1 MPVPFNRIVVLG
13 TGLIGGSFA
22 LAARAALPGVSIAG
36 WDRPEVL
43 QRARAMG
50 AIDDARSDLSL
61 ALAGADL
68 VFIALPVGMTIER
81 LPEIARLAPPA
92 ALVTDAASTKRLV
105 CEAAEKCFAGGALFL
120 GGHPMAGQERSGI
133 EAADASIFRGARYA
147 LIGKA
152 NGERSQAAIPQDARV
167 DKFLALLQ
175 SIGARPLWMD
185 AGTHDRAAAVVS
197 HLPQLL
203 AVALAGVVR
212 QQTDE
217 TGLPVTLAGRGLRD
231 ALRLAGSPYAVWR
244 DIVLTNS
251 ENIEAGLDRL
261 VQEIDHLRAHLRRR
275 ELEEKFAAANE
286 VYKILHDLQ

>member
-1 MPVPFNRIVVLG
+1 MPVPFHRVAVLG

-22 LAARAALPGVSIAG
+22 LAVRTAFPGISITG
-36 WDRPEVL
+36 WDKPEVL
-43 QRARAMG
+43 KRARSLG
-50 AIDDARSDLSL
+50 AVSDAQPDLRA

-68 VFIALPVGMTIER
+68 VFIALPVGLTIER
-81 LPEIARLAPPA
+81 LPEIASLASPA

-105 CEAAEKCFAGGALFL
+105 CEAAEKCFSGGALFL

-133 EAADASIFRGARYA
+133 DAAHATLFRGAQYA
-147 LIGKA
+147 LIK
-152 NGERSQAAIPQDARV
+152 NAAAPKDARV
-167 DKFLALLQ
+167 AKCVALIE

-185 AGTHDRAAAVVS
+185 AATHDRAAAVVS

-203 AVALAGVVR
+203 AVALAGVVH

-217 TGLPVTLAGRGLRD
+217 TGLPLTLAGRGLRD

-251 ENIEAGLDRL
+251 ENIDASLDRL
-261 VQEIDHLRAHLRRR
+261 IQQIEHLRAHLRRR
-275 ELEEKFAAANE
+275 ELDEEFTTANE
-286 VYKILHDLQ
+286 VYKMLRDLK